1 MKTRSLSP
9 HLRTV
14 VLATVVLFLTAG
26 CSRGGAAPSKE
37 GAPTAPLQEQEQV
50 QRVLLYPAAPDMLLN
65 EYRVEM
71 PELGDQEK
79 DMAELVSRY
88 LAGPA
93 GDDMVVPFPENCT
106 LRAFFI
112 LNGNQAVVDLAGPV
126 RTGGGSDTEM
136 ARVYGIVDTL
146 YWNFNS
152 IKSVRILVDGQEVD
166 TLLGHLDLSRPVPY
180 EPSML
185 APSIRPQEGGGGV
198 GEF

>member
-1 MKTRSLSP
+1 MALLLVAAVSCGRRTAQAPKAPAGASP
-9 HLRTV
+9 L
-14 VLATVVLFLTAG
+14 
-26 CSRGGAAPSKE
+26 E
-37 GAPTAPLQEQEQV
+37 EQQQV
-50 QRVLLYPAAPDMLLN
+50 QRILLYPAAPDMLLN

-88 LAGPA
+88 LTGPA
-93 GDDMVVPFPENCT
+93 GDGMVMPFPENCS

-112 LNGNQAVVDLAGPV
+112 LHGDQAVVDLSGPV
-126 RTGGGSDTEM
+126 RTGGGTDTEM

-146 YWNFNS
+146 SWNFNT
-152 IKSVRILVDGQEVD
+152 IKSVRILVDGQEVE
-166 TLLGHLDLSRPVPY
+166 TLLGHLDLSRPIPF

-185 APSIRPQEGGGGV
+185 APSIRPQEAGGGV

>member
-14 VLATVVLFLTAG
+14 VFATVVVLLAAG
-26 CSRGGAAPSKE
+26 CGRRGKAPSKE
-37 GAPTAPLQEQEQV
+37 EAPTAPLQEQQQV
-50 QRVLLYPAAPDMLLN
+50 QRILLYPSGPDMLLN

-71 PELGDQEK
+71 PELGDREK

-93 GDDMVVPFPENCT
+93 GDGMVMPFPENCT
-106 LRAFFI
+106 LRAFFV

-136 ARVYGIVDTL
+136 ARVYGIIDTL
-146 YWNFNS
+146 AWNFAD
-152 IKSVRILVDGQEVD
+152 IKSVRILVDGQEVN
-166 TLLGHLDLSRPVPY
+166 TLLGHLDLSRPIPF
-180 EPSML
+180 EPGML
-185 APSIRPQEGGGGV
+185 EPSIRRADGGGGA

>member
-1 MKTRSLSP
+1 MAMLLVAAVSCGQRS
-9 HLRTV
+9 
-14 VLATVVLFLTAG
+14 AQ
-26 CSRGGAAPSKE
+26 APKEPE
-37 GAPTAPLQEQEQV
+37 GASPLEEQQQV

-71 PELGDQEK
+71 PEMGDQEK

-93 GDDMVVPFPENCT
+93 GDGMVMPFPEHCS

-112 LNGNQAVVDLAGPV
+112 LNGDQAVVDLGGAV
-126 RTGGGSDTEM
+126 RTGGGADTEM

-146 YWNFNS
+146 SWNFSS

-166 TLLGHLDLSRPVPY
+166 TLLGHLDLSRPIPF

-185 APSIRPQEGGGGV
+185 APSIRPQEEGGGA